1 MLGVRTP
8 IGEKMFE
15 LLAVAV
21 GLEVVVVLVLQKMP

>member
-21 GLEVVVVLVLQKMP
+21 GLALVVLVLQKMA